1 MSASNSSVDDSG
13 GGRTAPAWADRAAE
27 RSRSVQR
34 SRLRTVEQTQA
45 IVAAARR
52 LLKAGAT
59 TLTTQEL
66 SKEAGIALQTF
77 YRHFSGKDQLL
88 LAVFED
94 VIAERAAEVEQI
106 ARALPDPVARLRFY
120 IVETLR
126 SLQGEDGGIGAR
138 FITAEHW
145 RLYQLFPAE
154 MARANQPFADLVEHE
169 LREATRAGLLRPTD
183 PAADAW
189 LAMKLV
195 MSVFHHYAFAPAPND
210 IDDIAEKLWAF
221 CRTAFGCLPSER

>member
-1 MSASNSSVDDSG
+1 MSGSDTSVDDPG
-13 GGRTAPAWADRAAE
+13 GDRTPPAWADRAAA
-27 RSRSVQR
+27 RSRAVRR
-34 SRLRTVEQTQA
+34 SRVRSIEQAQA

-52 LLKAGAT
+52 LLQIEGT

-94 VIAERAAEVEQI
+94 LIAERAAEVEET
-106 ARALPDPVARLRFY
+106 ARAMPDPVARLHYYVVRS
-120 IVETLR
+120 LR
-126 SLQGEDGGIGAR
+126 SLQGDDGGSGAR

-145 RLYQLFPAE
+145 RLYQLFPSE
-154 MARANQPFADLVEHE
+154 MARANQPFADLVEQE
-169 LREATRAGLLRPTD
+169 LRAAARAGLLRPTD

-195 MSVFHHYAFAPAPND
+195 MSVYHHYSFAPAPND
-210 IDDIAEKLWAF
+210 IDDIAEKLWTF
-221 CRTAFGCLPSER
+221 CLMAFGGLSNER